1 MNILQTFTLLNFPKD
16 VKRFDL
22 AVEKLKRVPE
32 SFLLNET
39 ERINEWARRMKEN
52 IEKEEKMKKRERK
65 REILARLHKI
75 RRCR

>member
-52 IEKEEKMKKRERK
+52 IEKEEKMKKRERE
-65 REILARLHKI
+65 RNS
-75 RRCR
+75 C